1 MQQLLW
7 NSSRSSYTV
16 HEETT
21 HKPLGDNSH
30 VVFVN
35 GMYKDDKSDIGKLMH
50 DFRCT
55 SSVDMFYPLLAKQ
68 VKYFKETE
76 GGRKI
81 VCKTFEDLA
90 EKRANE
96 RVLEEKKLQ
105 RKGCCQEEKQL
116 LKKLQRI

>member
-50 DFRCT
+50 DFRCKEP
-55 SSVDMFYPLLAKQ
+55 SKMHFDVLAKAID
-68 VKYFKETE
+68 YFKN
-76 GGRKI
+76 GGAI
-81 VCKTFEDLA
+81 
-90 EKRANE
+90 
-96 RVLEEKKLQ
+96 
-105 RKGCCQEEKQL
+105 
-116 LKKLQRI
+116 I